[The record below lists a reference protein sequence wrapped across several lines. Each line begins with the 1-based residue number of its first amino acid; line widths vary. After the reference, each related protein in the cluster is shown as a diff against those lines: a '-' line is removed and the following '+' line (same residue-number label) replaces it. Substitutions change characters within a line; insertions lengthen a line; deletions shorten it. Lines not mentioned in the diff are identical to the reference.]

1 MKTKA
6 RQASLSPS
14 PKRMRLSSP
23 TYDDQVEGLS
33 QDDISAFDAANAL
46 LSQPSLTSLH
56 EAPPETPKPPQAHHA
71 HDVITSLATSDDED
85 DPFSSRAGVDLADNI
100 HVPHKALVG
109 ALFLKASALSAS
121 SLPAIQTDD
130 PGDSSSHTLQDVEYS
145 SCFESSKTTPFS
157 GFKTAA
163 TALQNR
169 EQGSGGA
176 LDAGV
181 SEGFF
186 VPSAAAFLKAK
197 QKMKLWQEEEEAA
210 IHASQQHDSGELT
223 SSVVSPQMT
232 MCTPASKPLLSPMPE
247 TPVPTTH
254 GIVAGLPQ
262 FTSIRHPKQFK
273 SPLVGTI
280 TNSPLRESTITNIN
294 TPLSGS
300 GPSFVLPSQLP
311 SSTPRVQSSQRQL
324 GFTTASGR
332 SAAKPRFVTPFKGGK
347 RPTSWNTTPSRTPT
361 ALQFGTVSSPIYP
374 RLTARKGSDDRP
386 AARNGVSAPA
396 IAGRPSLASST
407 LRPQSYR
414 AEELQGFGIDIKELM
429 EINPRTALSYS
440 FGAQTSSS
448 GTSRSAALGHAAA
461 LEELQAKG
469 CSLAT
474 KAWVENHWS
483 LVLWKL
489 AGMVALDPRS
499 ELDPDR
505 RRWCWSEAMRQ
516 LLYRYERDLNGS
528 TRPPLRLIVT
538 RDASVESPMVLCISN
553 VTWPNGEADENGPSA
568 APYPELEV
576 TDGWYR
582 LRARV
587 DEPLARATR
596 KGILRIGR
604 KIAVAAAKLS
614 SQRKEGSEIL
624 EAYDSTTL
632 VINGNSSHMAPWHA
646 KLGFQKTPFIATL
659 NSLTPDG
666 GNVAAMVIEIIKAY
680 PVAYIEFVDD
690 ERGRKRRDGPR
701 GEKEETEL
709 HSQWQRELEA
719 AKLWATYEERWSTMC
734 SYAER
739 LEERA
744 RSVFSKHGEPPDNIH
759 DLYDALKED
768 PAMAKKILSST
779 SPQDAGWLVR
789 HIQDKNVQERE
800 EAEREIERELE
811 ALCPAREVKDFCV
824 LVVKDAHTSRRP
836 PNRTAQ
842 ITVWDAVSL
851 TTSED
856 SMKGFETG
864 QRYLVTNL
872 IPTQPSAW
880 MGRSAGSV
888 VYLAT
893 KRNSRWTLIP

>member
-46 LSQPSLTSLH
+46 LSQPSLTLLP
-56 EAPPETPKPPQAHHA
+56 EAPPETPKPPQTRHA

-85 DPFSSRAGVDLADNI
+85 DPFSSRARVDLAENI

-109 ALFLKASALSAS
+109 ALFLKASALSVAS
-121 SLPAIQTDD
+121 SPAIRTDD

-145 SCFESSKTTPFS
+145 SCFESSNKTTPFS
-157 GFKTAA
+157 GFKTAS
-163 TALQNR
+163 TALQSH
-169 EQGSGGA
+169 EQGSSGA
-176 LDAGV
+176 LAAGV
-181 SEGFF
+181 SEGFL

-210 IHASQQHDSGELT
+210 IRASQQHDCGELT

-232 MCTPASKPLLSPMPE
+232 TCTPASPKPLLSPMPE
-247 TPVPTTH
+247 TPVPTAHDT
-254 GIVAGLPQ
+254 VAGLPQ
-262 FTSIRHPKQFK
+262 FTSIRHSKQFK

-280 TNSPLRESTITNIN
+280 TNSPLRESTITNVN
-294 TPLSGS
+294 TPVSGP
-300 GPSFVLPSQLP
+300 GPSFVLPSPQLP
-311 SSTPRVQSSQRQL
+311 SSTPRVHSLQRQL

-332 SAAKPRFVTPFKGGK
+332 TATKPRFVTPFKGDG
-347 RPTSWNTTPSRTPT
+347 RPTSQNTTPSRTPA

-374 RLTARKGSDDRP
+374 RLTTRRGSDDRP
-386 AARNGVSAPA
+386 AAKNVVSAHA
-396 IAGRPSLASST
+396 RRPSLASST

-414 AEELQGFGIDIKELM
+414 AEELQGFGVDIKELM

-440 FGAQTSSS
+440 FGAETSSS
-448 GTSRSAALGHAAA
+448 GRSRSTASGHAAA

-474 KAWVENHWS
+474 KAWVENHWA

-505 RRWCWSEAMRQ
+505 RRWCWSEVMRQ

-553 VTWPNGEADENGPSA
+553 ITWPNGEADENGRSA
-568 APYPELEV
+568 APHPELEV

-596 KGILRIGR
+596 KGFLRIGR

-614 SQRKEGSEIL
+614 SQRKDGSEIL

-666 GNVAAMVIEIIKAY
+666 GNVAVMVVEIIKAY
-680 PVAYIEFVDD
+680 PIAYIEFVDD
-690 ERGRKRRDGPR
+690 ESGRKRRDGPR
-701 GEKEETEL
+701 GEKEEIEL
-709 HSQWQRELEA
+709 AFTMAGRKRKRELEA
-719 AKLWATYEERWSTMC
+719 AKLWARYEERWSTMC

-768 PAMAKKILSST
+768 PATAKKILSST
-779 SPQDAGWLVR
+779 SPQDARWLVR
-789 HIQDKNVQERE
+789 HIQDKTVQERE

-824 LVVKDAHTSRRP
+824 LVVKDAHTHCDVL
-836 PNRTAQ
+836 Q
-842 ITVWDAVSL
+842 I
-851 TTSED
+851 
-856 SMKGFETG
+856 G
-864 QRYLVTNL
+864 QPR
-872 IPTQPSAW
+872 
-880 MGRSAGSV
+880 
-888 VYLAT
+888 
-893 KRNSRWTLIP
+893 